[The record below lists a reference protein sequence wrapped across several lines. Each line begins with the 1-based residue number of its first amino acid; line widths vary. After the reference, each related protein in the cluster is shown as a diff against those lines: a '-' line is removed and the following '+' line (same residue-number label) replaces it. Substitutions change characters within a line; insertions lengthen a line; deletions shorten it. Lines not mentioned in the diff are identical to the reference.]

1 MCAQKLA
8 AAIGGLAVY
17 GTVAVLSAAV
27 AAGAPTETAGATLHM
42 SPDVGNPIGYRITV
56 KGVHP

>member
-1 MCAQKLA
+1 M
-8 AAIGGLAVY
+8 
-17 GTVAVLSAAV
+17 LSAAV